1 VPGARARSSRA
12 QPSPSLRSVKPATV
26 AFQHLNQRLG
36 LGEATQMN
44 QGFNGSGD
52 E

>member
-1 VPGARARSSRA
+1 VLGDRELSRCRRSV
-12 QPSPSLRSVKPATV
+12 QVKPAAG

-44 QGFNGSGD
+44 QGFDGSGD